1 MAITTHT
8 SESVTEGHPDKLA
21 DRISDAVLDAVLERD
36 VNGRVA
42 CETFITTGLVIIGG
56 EISTDAYVDLD
67 GIARRVIADTGY
79 DKAAFGFHYA
89 ACAVLSVIK
98 EQSAD
103 IAAAVGSSLEVR
115 GNRSEDPLDALGAGD
130 QGIMYGYACK
140 DTPEFMPLPIA
151 LAHRLAQGLATLRRD
166 KKLPYLRPDGK
177 TQVTIEYEGD
187 RPIRATKLLI
197 AAQHDPSVDQPRI
210 AADLKRDL
218 VEPLV
223 SAWLDDRTEILVNS
237 SGRFVIGGPASDA
250 GMTGRKIIV
259 DTYGGYGSH
268 GGGAFSGKDPSK
280 VDRTGAYMARY
291 VAKHLVAAGLAEK
304 AEVQIAYAIGRAR
317 PLAVHVSSLGTGSYS
332 DDQLRR
338 AVESVF
344 DFRPEAIIERFEL
357 RRPQYE
363 VLSSYGHF
371 GRPDLDLRWEKL
383 DRIEP
388 LHRAIG

>member
-1 MAITTHT
+1 MDITTHT

-21 DRISDAVLDAVLERD
+21 DRISDAVLDAVLEQDAR
-36 VNGRVA
+36 GRVA
-42 CETFITTGLVIIGG
+42 CETFITTGLVIVGG

-67 GIARRVIADTGY
+67 GITRRVIADTGY
-79 DKAAFGFHYA
+79 DNADFGFHHA

-103 IAAAVGSSLEVR
+103 IADAVSSSLEVR
-115 GNRSEDPLDALGAGD
+115 GNRSTDPLDSLGAGD

-151 LAHRLAQGLATLRRD
+151 LAHRLAQGLAALR
-166 KKLPYLRPDGK
+166 KSGELPYLRPDGK
-177 TQVTIEYEGD
+177 TQVTIEYDGN
-187 RPIRATKLLI
+187 RPVRAVKLLI
-197 AAQHDPSVDQPRI
+197 AAQHDPSVDQPQI
-210 AADLKRDL
+210 AEDLRRHL
-218 VEPLV
+218 VDPIV
-223 SAWLDDRTEILVNS
+223 SAWLDQDTEILVNS

-259 DTYGGYGSH
+259 DTYGGFGSH

-291 VAKHLVAAGLAEK
+291 VAKHLVAAGAAER
-304 AEVQIAYAIGRAR
+304 AEVQIAYAIGKAK
-317 PLAVHVSSLGTGSYS
+317 PLAVHVSSLGSGSRS
-332 DDQLRR
+332 DETLRK

-344 DFRPEAIIERFEL
+344 DFRPEAIIERFDL

-363 VLSSYGHF
+363 PLSSYGHF
-371 GRPDLDLRWEKL
+371 GRPELDVRWEALDLV
-383 DRIEP
+383 EP
-388 LHRAIG
+388 LRRVLG

>member
-21 DRISDAVLDAVLERD
+21 DRISDAVLDGVLAQD
-36 VNGRVA
+36 PGGRVA
-42 CETFITTGLVIIGG
+42 CETFITTGLVIVGG

-67 GIARRVIADTGY
+67 GIARHAIADTGY
-79 DKAAFGFHYA
+79 DNADFGFHYA
-89 ACAVLSVIK
+89 TCAVLSVIK

-103 IAAAVGSSLEVR
+103 IADAVNRSLEAR
-115 GNRSEDPLDALGAGD
+115 GNRSSDPLDALGAGD

-140 DTPEFMPLPIA
+140 DTPELMPLPIA
-151 LAHRLAQGLATLRRD
+151 LAHRLAQGLASLRKRGE
-166 KKLPYLRPDGK
+166 LPYLRPDGK
-177 TQVTIEYEGD
+177 TQVTIEYDGD
-187 RPIRATKLLI
+187 RPVRATKLLI
-197 AAQHDPSVDQPRI
+197 AAQHDPTMDQEQI
-210 AADLKRDL
+210 ADDLKRQL
-218 VEPLV
+218 VDPIV
-223 SAWLDDRTEILVNS
+223 SSWLDESTEILVNS

-280 VDRTGAYMARY
+280 VDRTGTYMARY
-291 VAKHLVAAGLAEK
+291 VAKHLVAAGAAEK

-317 PLAVHVSSLGTGSYS
+317 PLAVHVSSLGTSSCG
-332 DDQLRR
+332 DERLRQ

-344 DFRPEAIIERFEL
+344 DLRPEAIIERFKL

-363 VLSSYGHF
+363 RLSAYGHF
-371 GRPDLDLRWEKL
+371 GRPELDLAWERL
-383 DRIEP
+383 DLVEA
-388 LHRAIG
+388 LQRALA

>member
-1 MAITTHT
+1 M
-8 SESVTEGHPDKLA
+8 LA
-21 DRISDAVLDAVLERD
+21 RD

-67 GIARRVIADTGY
+67 GVARRVIADTGY
-79 DKAAFGFHYA
+79 DNAAFGFHHA

-103 IAAAVGSSLEVR
+103 IADAVSNSLEVR
-115 GNRSEDPLDALGAGD
+115 GDRSGDPLDALGAGD

-151 LAHRLAQGLATLRRD
+151 LAHRLAQGLAMLRRE
-166 KKLPYLRPDGK
+166 KQLPYLRPDGK
-177 TQVTIEYEGD
+177 TQVTIEYNGD
-187 RPIRATKLLI
+187 RPVRATKLLI

-210 AADLKRDL
+210 AADLKRHL
-218 VEPLV
+218 VEPLA
-223 SAWLDDRTEILVNS
+223 SPWLDENTEILVNS

-291 VAKHLVAAGLAEK
+291 VAKHLVAAGVAAN

-317 PLAVHVSSLGTGSYS
+317 PLAVHVSSLGTGSHS
-332 DDQLRR
+332 DERLRQ

-357 RRPQYE
+357 RHPQYE

-371 GRPDLDLRWEKL
+371 GRPELDLPWEKL
-383 DRIEP
+383 DLVES
-388 LHRAIG
+388 LLRAIG